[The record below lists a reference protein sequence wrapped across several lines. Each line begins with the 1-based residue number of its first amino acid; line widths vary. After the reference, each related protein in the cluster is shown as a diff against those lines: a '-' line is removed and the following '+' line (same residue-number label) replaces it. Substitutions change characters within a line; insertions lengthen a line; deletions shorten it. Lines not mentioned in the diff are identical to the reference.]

1 MTCEKTTV
9 SGNVAE
15 LAIAEETCLK
25 ELSPT
30 APFQVL
36 EPNSFGDFGGSLTTS
51 AREPISTSRQRKKG
65 APVSIEASAS
75 FESDF
80 TISNFTKLLQG
91 VFFADIRE
99 LTTNM
104 PMNGAANPVLS
115 VVDATITLTKALAV
129 TKDDIVKIDGSVY
142 SVVSVEGAAITVD
155 SNIIYDGA
163 DVKTLKVELVGKKY
177 GASDIT
183 VTKLAN
189 GGFQVASTSAT
200 WKSEGNLIPGSWIF
214 IKSNAYSGFARVKA
228 ISAKIITF
236 DVHSI
241 AKFDDKKPSAF
252 EMYFGNVIKNE
263 SDADLIKTRSYTLER
278 RIGRNDKNEIQA
290 EYVNG
295 AIANEFTLN
304 TTSAEKVSA
313 ELSFVAC
320 DNYQLGLT
328 DGDPVLKNPRL
339 PAANEGMFNST
350 SNVYDSKLHIY
361 GAKGSKPLFAY
372 ITEIGLV
379 VNNNIN
385 ANNAIGHL
393 GAIGMSEGLFEVGG
407 NLTAYFSTFDAVA
420 AVRKNSDVGLYTIYA
435 ADNAAFLFDIPLLTL
450 GGGIANVEKDNPV
463 TVPFEPMAAESEFGH
478 TLLYQQFPYLP
489 L

>member
-99 LTTNM
+99 LATNT
-104 PMNGAANPVLS
+104 PINGAKNAVVS
-115 VVDATITLTKALAV
+115 VVDTVITLTKALPV
-129 TKDDIVKIDGSVY
+129 VKDDIIKICNDVHT
-142 SVVSVEGAAITVD
+142 VVSVEGAAITVGEKILFD
-155 SNIIYDGA
+155 E
-163 DVKTLKVELVGKKY
+163 LKVKDIVVTHVGKKFT
-177 GASDIT
+177 ASDVT
-183 VTKLAN
+183 VTKFVN
-189 GGFQVASTSAT
+189 GGFQVASPSANF
-200 WKSEGNLIPGSWIF
+200 KEEGYFIPGSWIF
-214 IKSNAYSGFARVKA
+214 IKSDSYSGFARLSLVTSKLL
-228 ISAKIITF
+228 TF
-236 DVHSI
+236 DVFSI
-241 AKFDDKKPSAF
+241 AKFNDTKPKSF

-361 GAKGSKPLFAY
+361 GTNGSKPLFAY